1 MNDQSHYG
9 IFLNY
14 FGTHHTFQTFCD
26 KGINKRLIKQLHG
39 TIEEHLKTLTK
50 LNQKGAGIYFT
61 VNETNLKGRTTEHIK
76 RVRAVFID
84 LDGYPLPKKFELQPH
99 MIVETSP
106 KKYHCYW
113 LTDDIPMASF
123 TLFQQALS
131 FKFNADSKVKDLPRV
146 MRVAGFYHNKRKP
159 FPVKIVSMID
169 ELPYTRE
176 QIRDTL
182 KLKRPENKINSY
194 EIPQYKGKY
203 SGTLRYGMKEGDRH
217 ATLVKMLIAIRK
229 RGESYEYAKLEAET
243 FGKLCTPPENPKEIY
258 FQLNDIW
265 KRYEPITT
273 IPS

>member
-26 KGINKRLIKQLHG
+26 KGINKKLIKQLHG
-39 TIEEHLKTLTK
+39 TIEQHLKELTK
-50 LNQKGAGIYFT
+50 LNQKGAGVYFT
-61 VNETNLKGRTTEHIK
+61 VNETNLKGRKTEQIQ

-99 MIVETSP
+99 MIIETSP

-113 LTDDIPMASF
+113 LCSDIPLVSF
-123 TLFQQALS
+123 SLFQQALS
-131 FKFNADSKVKDLPRV
+131 FKYNADSKVKDLPRV
-146 MRVAGFYHNKRKP
+146 MRVAGFHHNKRKP
-159 FPVKIVSMID
+159 FPVKIINMID
-169 ELPYTRE
+169 ERPYTRDE
-176 QIRDTL
+176 IRDTL
-182 KLKRPENKINSY
+182 KLKRPENKVSTY

-217 ATLVKMLIAIRK
+217 ATLVKMLISIRK

-243 FGKLCTPPENPKEIY
+243 FGKLCTPPENPKEII

-265 KRYEPITT
+265 TRYEPTT
-273 IPS
+273 LSK

>member
-1 MNDQSHYG
+1 MTDQSHYG

-26 KGINKRLIKQLHG
+26 KGINKKLIKQLHG

-50 LNQKGAGIYFT
+50 LNQKGAGVFFT

-76 RVRAVFID
+76 SVRSLFID

-99 MIVETSP
+99 LIVETSP

-113 LTDDIPMASF
+113 LCNDVPLVSF
-123 TLFQQALS
+123 SLFQQALS
-131 FKFNADSKVKDLPRV
+131 FKYNADSKVKDLPRV
-146 MRVAGFYHNKRKP
+146 MRVAGFFHNKRKP
-159 FPVKIVSMID
+159 FPIKIINMVD

-203 SGTLRYGMKEGDRH
+203 SGTLRYGTTQGDRH

-243 FGKLCTPPENPKEIY
+243 FGKLCTPPENPKEIM
-258 FQLNDIW
+258 FQLKDIW

>member
-1 MNDQSHYG
+1 MTDQSHYG

-26 KGINKRLIKQLHG
+26 KGINKKLIKQLHG
-39 TIEEHLKTLTK
+39 TIEEHLDELTK
-50 LNQKGAGIYFT
+50 LNQKGAGVFFT

-76 RVRAVFID
+76 SVRSLFID

-99 MIVETSP
+99 LIVETSP

-113 LTDDIPMASF
+113 LCNDVPLVSF
-123 TLFQQALS
+123 SLFQQALS
-131 FKFNADSKVKDLPRV
+131 FKYNADSKVKDLPRV
-146 MRVAGFYHNKRKP
+146 MRVAGFFHNKRKP
-159 FPVKIVSMID
+159 FPIKIINMVD

-243 FGKLCTPPENPKEIY
+243 FGKLCTPPENPKEIM
-258 FQLNDIW
+258 FQLKDIW

>member
-14 FGTHHTFQTFCD
+14 FGTHPTFQTFCD
-26 KGINKRLIKQLHG
+26 KGINKKLIKQLHG

-50 LNQKGAGIYFT
+50 LNQKGAGVFFT

-76 RVRAVFID
+76 SVRSLFID

-99 MIVETSP
+99 LIVETSP

-113 LTDDIPMASF
+113 LCNDVPLVSF
-123 TLFQQALS
+123 SLFQQALS
-131 FKFNADSKVKDLPRV
+131 FKYNADSKVKDLPRV
-146 MRVAGFYHNKRKP
+146 MRVAGFFHNKRKP
-159 FPVKIVSMID
+159 FPIKIINMVD

-182 KLKRPENKINSY
+182 KLKRPENKVNSY

-243 FGKLCTPPENPKEIY
+243 FGKLCTPPENPKEIM
-258 FQLNDIW
+258 FQLKDIW

>member
-26 KGINKRLIKQLHG
+26 KGINKKLIKQLHG

-61 VNETNLKGRTTEHIK
+61 VNETNLKGRTTEHIIS
-76 RVRAVFID
+76 VRSLFID
-84 LDGYPLPKKFELQPH
+84 LDGSPLPKKFELQPH

-113 LTDDIPMASF
+113 LCSDIPLISF
-123 TLFQQALS
+123 GLYQQALA
-131 FKFNADSKVKDLPRV
+131 FKFNADTKVKDLPRV
-146 MRVAGFYHNKRKP
+146 MRVAGFYHHKKKP
-159 FPVKIVSMID
+159 YPVKIINMID
-169 ELPYTRE
+169 ERPYTRDE
-176 QIRDTL
+176 IRDTL
-182 KLKRPENKINSY
+182 KLKRPKYEVGNF

-203 SGTLRYGMKEGDRH
+203 SGTLRYGMKKGDRH

-229 RGESYEYAKLEAET
+229 RGESYEYAKKEAET
-243 FGKLCTPPENPKEIY
+243 FGKLCVPPENPKEIM

-265 KRYEPITT
+265 KRYEPTT
-273 IPS
+273 LSK

>member
-26 KGINKRLIKQLHG
+26 KGINKKLIKQLHG
-39 TIEEHLKTLTK
+39 TIEEHLKELTK
-50 LNQKGAGIYFT
+50 LNQKGAGVYFT
-61 VNETNLKGRTTEHIK
+61 VNETNLKGRKTEQIQ

-84 LDGYPLPKKFELQPH
+84 LDGALLPKKFELQPH

-113 LTDDIPMASF
+113 LCSDIPLVSF
-123 TLFQQALS
+123 SLFQQALA
-131 FKFNADSKVKDLPRV
+131 FKFNADPKVKDLPRV
-146 MRVAGFYHNKRKP
+146 MRVAGFFHNKRKP
-159 FPVKIVSMID
+159 YPVKIISMID

-182 KLKRPENKINSY
+182 KLKRPENKVSNY
-194 EIPQYKGKY
+194 EIPQYKGEY

-217 ATLVKMLIAIRK
+217 GTLVKMLIAIRK
-229 RGESYEYAKLEAET
+229 RGESYEYAEKEALT
-243 FGKLCTPPENPKEIY
+243 FGRLCVPPENPKEIM
-258 FQLNDIW
+258 FQLTDIW
-265 KRYEPITT
+265 KRYGIEKV
-273 IPS
+273 SD